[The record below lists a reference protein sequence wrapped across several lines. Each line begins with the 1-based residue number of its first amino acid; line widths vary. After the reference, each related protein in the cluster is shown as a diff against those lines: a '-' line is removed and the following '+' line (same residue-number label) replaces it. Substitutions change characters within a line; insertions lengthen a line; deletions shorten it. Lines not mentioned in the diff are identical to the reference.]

1 MKLQVIKQ
9 VVGVAEGQWIE
20 FYFCF
25 AKDIL

>member
-1 MKLQVIKQ
+1 MKLQVIEQ
-9 VVGVAEGQWIE
+9 VVSVAEGQWME